1 MRNENLMKYNL
12 QFFAEG
18 ETSEG
23 ATEQEAADLA
33 PETGEVTEDSGNESV
48 EEEVA
53 EPQPQSPETNA
64 AFASMRREL
73 EAAKRAQAELDGFYA
88 RQFGKY
94 TNPETG
100 KPIRSAKDYSEAMLA
115 QERMQAREQMQQNG
129 IDPNVIDNLIANS
142 PAVRQ
147 AQAATAELNSYR
159 AQQVLEADFKEIL
172 ALDPSLNS
180 KDDIL
185 NDPSLPAMLDRVSQ
199 GMRLVDA
206 YKIVN
211 FDRVFASKESAVKQ
225 QTINQVKGKNHLT
238 TGASINVNDGEED
251 IPANMVGQYKEWFPE
266 KSMKELKALY
276 NKTMKNRPILFYQ
289 FHITVL
295 GKFCKLIYC
304 RCTPLA
310 APQLGCRIIGRIKN
324 ILTVCYILCQCRVV
338 HRVNLSCPSV

>member
-1 MRNENLMKYNL
+1 MKKYENGLIYNL
-12 QFFAEG
+12 QFFADEDGASEGVNETETAEQSVDEG
-18 ETSEG
+18 EATETEDTG
-23 ATEQEAADLA
+23 ATE
-33 PETGEVTEDSGNESV
+33 EVTE
-48 EEEVA
+48 
-53 EPQPQSPETNA
+53 PHTQSAETNA
-64 AFASMRREL
+64 AFASMRRQNQEL
-73 EAAKRAQAELDGFYA
+73 TRRLQETDAMFAQ
-88 RQFGKY
+88 QFGKY
-94 TNPETG
+94 SNPETG
-100 KPIRSAKDYSEAMLA
+100 QPIRSAKDYYEAMAA
-115 QERMQAREQMQQNG
+115 QERINAREQMQQNG

-225 QTINQVKGKNHLT
+225 QTINQVKGKNHLN

-276 NKTMKNRPILFYQ
+276 NKTMKNRQ
-289 FHITVL
+289 
-295 GKFCKLIYC
+295 
-304 RCTPLA
+304 
-310 APQLGCRIIGRIKN
+310 
-324 ILTVCYILCQCRVV
+324 
-338 HRVNLSCPSV
+338 